1 MRTRSRFPRART
13 ALLLVDVINPFDFAG
28 GPAFA
33 RRAQRVARV
42 IERLRERAERA
53 GLPVIYVNDNLGK
66 WRSDAASLVEFC
78 TRPGVPGGPIVERLA
93 PRPADYVVLKSTLSG
108 FYQTPLETMLRLG
121 GVQTVIL
128 TGFAADNCV
137 LFTAADAYMRE
148 FRLIVPRDAVGARTT
163 DARRRALATM
173 HELFDARTPVASAL
187 RLSGRT

>member
-1 MRTRSRFPRART
+1 
-13 ALLLVDVINPFDFAG
+13 
-28 GPAFA
+28 
-33 RRAQRVARV
+33 
-42 IERLRERAERA
+42 
-53 GLPVIYVNDNLGK
+53 
-66 WRSDAASLVEFC
+66 
-78 TRPGVPGGPIVERLA
+78 
-93 PRPADYVVLKSTLSG
+93 
-108 FYQTPLETMLRLG
+108 MLRLG